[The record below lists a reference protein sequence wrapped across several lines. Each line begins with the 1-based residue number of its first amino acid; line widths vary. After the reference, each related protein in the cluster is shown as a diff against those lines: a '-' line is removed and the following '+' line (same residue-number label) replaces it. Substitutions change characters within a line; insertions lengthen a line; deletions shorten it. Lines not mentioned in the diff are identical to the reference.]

1 MANNKAGQGAAE
13 DRGAMSGR
21 GTKFLLGGSSLFTS
35 SEHRAMAEALDKG
48 LERIEKGLRRE
59 LSYTHDVADSVA
71 RYLFDAGGKRVRP
84 LLALL
89 TAQWGEGINEK
100 TIIAGQVVELTH
112 LATLYHDDVMDEAS
126 KRRGVTAAHKVWTNS
141 VAILAGDLLFAR
153 AGSLGVELG
162 EAAMRRQTETFERL
176 VLGQMRET
184 VGPGASDDPVEHYL
198 GVLEDKTGSLIALA
212 GELGLSQSGGPVE
225 YIPAIQ
231 GFGEKI
237 GVAFQ
242 LVDDVLDL
250 SADEQET
257 GKKAGTDIRRGVAT
271 LPMLFLAQDAEGDK
285 ESAMLLAHLERGSE
299 GLLEDDEFSKAI
311 HALHSHQATERTME
325 FARGVADEA
334 IAYLSTLPDGVISQA
349 LERFAHQ
356 VVKRTN

>member
-1 MANNKAGQGAAE
+1 MLAQ
-13 DRGAMSGR
+13 
-21 GTKFLLGGSSLFTS
+21 
-35 SEHRAMAEALDKG
+35 ALDNG
-48 LERIEKGLRRE
+48 LEDIEDGLRRE
-59 LSYTHDVADSVA
+59 LSYTHDVADSVT

-89 TAQWGEGINEK
+89 TAQWGEGIREK

-162 EAAMRRQTETFERL
+162 EVAIRRQTETFERL

-184 VGPGASDDPVEHYL
+184 VGPGASDDPIEHYL
-198 GVLEDKTGSLIALA
+198 SVLEDKTGSLIALA
-212 GELGLSQSGGPVE
+212 GELGLSQSHGPVD
-225 YIPAIQ
+225 YIPAIR

-250 SADEQET
+250 SADEHET
-257 GKKAGTDIRRGVAT
+257 GKKAGTDVRGGVAT
-271 LPMLFLAQDAEGDK
+271 MPMLLLAQDAEGDRD
-285 ESAMLLAHLERGSE
+285 SANLLAELEWGSD
-299 GLLEDDEFSKAI
+299 GLLDDDSFSTAI
-311 HALHSHQATERTME
+311 RKLNSHQATERTMD
-325 FARGVADEA
+325 FARRVADEA
-334 IAYLSTLPDGVISQA
+334 IAYLAALPEGVVSEA

-356 VVKRTN
+356 VVKRTH

>member
-1 MANNKAGQGAAE
+1 MVKKGTDKATKQGGVAT
-13 DRGAMSGR
+13 SGR

-35 SEHRAMAEALDKG
+35 AEHREMAEALDKG
-48 LERIEKGLRRE
+48 LEDIENGLRDE
-59 LSYTHDVADSVA
+59 LAYTDAVADSVA

-89 TAQWGEGINEK
+89 TAQWGTGVSEK

-184 VGPGASDDPVEHYL
+184 VGPENTEDPLEHYL
-198 GVLEDKTGSLIALA
+198 SVLEDKTGSLIALA
-212 GELGLSQSGGPVE
+212 GELGLSQSDGPME
-225 YIPAIQ
+225 FIPAIQ

-271 LPMLFLAQDAEGDK
+271 LPMLLLSQEAEGDK
-285 ESAMLLAHLERGSE
+285 EAATLMADLERGRD
-299 GLLEDDEFSKAI
+299 GLLEDSEFSNAI
-311 HALHSHQATERTME
+311 HELNSHPVTERAME
-325 FARGVADEA
+325 FARSVADEA

-356 VVKRTN
+356 VVRRTN

>member
-1 MANNKAGQGAAE
+1 MAQ
-13 DRGAMSGR
+13 
-21 GTKFLLGGSSLFTS
+21 
-35 SEHRAMAEALDKG
+35 ALDKG
-48 LERIEKGLRRE
+48 LEDIENGLRQE

-71 RYLFDAGGKRVRP
+71 RYLLDAGGKRVRP

-89 TAQWGEGINEK
+89 TAQWGRGINEK

-184 VGPGASDDPVEHYL
+184 VGPGASDDPIQHYL
-198 GVLEDKTGSLIALA
+198 SVLEDKTGSLIALA
-212 GELGLSQSGGPVE
+212 GELGLSQSDGPVD
-225 YIPAIQ
+225 YIPAIR

-250 SADEQET
+250 SADEHET
-257 GKKAGTDIRRGVAT
+257 GKKAGTDVRRGVAT
-271 LPMLFLAQDAEGDK
+271 MPMLLLAQDAEGDSD
-285 ESAMLLAHLERGSE
+285 SATLLAELEKGSD
-299 GLLEDDEFSKAI
+299 GLLEDNKFSTAI
-311 HALHSHQATERTME
+311 RRLHSHHVTERTME
-325 FARGVADEA
+325 FARQVADEA
-334 IAYLSTLPDGVISQA
+334 IEHLAAVPEGVVSQA

-356 VVKRTN
+356 VVKRTH

>member
-1 MANNKAGQGAAE
+1 MAKDGEAT
-13 DRGAMSGR
+13 SGR
-21 GTKFLLGGSSLFTS
+21 GTKFLLGASSLIKS
-35 SEHRAMAEALDKG
+35 SEHRALAEALDKG
-48 LERIEKGLRRE
+48 LEDIENGLRQE
-59 LSYTHDVADSVA
+59 LSYTEDVADSVA

-89 TAQWGEGINEK
+89 TSQWGEGINEK

-126 KRRGVTAAHKVWTNS
+126 KRRGVTSAHKVWTNS

-153 AGSLGVELG
+153 AGLLGVELG

-184 VGPGASDDPVEHYL
+184 VGPSDTEDPIKHYL
-198 GVLEDKTGSLIALA
+198 SVLEDKTGSLIALA
-212 GELGLSQSGGPVE
+212 GELGLSQSDGPEE

-250 SADEQET
+250 SIDEQET

-271 LPMLFLAQDAEGDK
+271 LPMLLLAHDAEG
-285 ESAMLLAHLERGSE
+285 EETSAALFEDLEKGRE
-299 GLLEDDEFSKAI
+299 GLLSDDEFLRAI
-311 HALHSHQATERTME
+311 ERLHSHSATRLTMD
-325 FARGVADEA
+325 FVRQVADEA
-334 IAYLSTLPDGVISQA
+334 IAHLSVLPGDLISQA
-349 LERFAHQ
+349 LESFANQ

>member
-1 MANNKAGQGAAE
+1 MAINKAGQRVAE
-13 DRGAMSGR
+13 DSGALSGR
-21 GTKFLLGGSSLFTS
+21 GTKFLLGGSSLLTS
-35 SEHRAMAEALDKG
+35 PEHRAMAEALDKG
-48 LERIEKGLRRE
+48 LEDIEKGLRRE

-89 TAQWGEGINEK
+89 TSQWGDGINEK

-153 AGSLGVELG
+153 AGSLGVALD
-162 EAAMRRQTETFERL
+162 EAAVRRQTETFERL

-184 VGPGASDDPVEHYL
+184 VGPSDTEDPIEHYL
-198 GVLEDKTGSLIALA
+198 SVLEDKTGSLIALA
-212 GELGLSQSGGPVE
+212 GELGLSQSEGPEE

-271 LPMLFLAQDAEGDK
+271 LPMLFLAHDAVGD
-285 ESAMLLAHLERGSE
+285 ETSATLFEDLEKGRE
-299 GLLEDDEFSKAI
+299 GLLSDDEFSRAI
-311 HALHSHQATERTME
+311 ERLNSHSATRRTMD
-325 FARGVADEA
+325 FARQVADEA
-334 IAYLSTLPDGVISQA
+334 IAHLSELPRDLISQG
-349 LERFAHQ
+349 LERFADQ